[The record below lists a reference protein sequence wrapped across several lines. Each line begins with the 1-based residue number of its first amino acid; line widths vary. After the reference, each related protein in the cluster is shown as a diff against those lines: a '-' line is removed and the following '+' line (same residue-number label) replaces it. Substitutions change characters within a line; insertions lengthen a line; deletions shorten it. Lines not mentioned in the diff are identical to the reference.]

1 MSDRWRGWVNETAE
15 RRLYFVSALVAVV
28 AVAVTMIVGTFG
40 GGGLTDAALWIGLAL
55 VPVLLWL
62 VKRAGLP

>member
-1 MSDRWRGWVNETAE
+1 MSDRWRSWVDETAE
-15 RRLYFVSALVAVV
+15 RRLYFVSALVVVV

-40 GGGLTDAALWIGLAL
+40 GGGLTDPALWIGLAL